1 MKAFKT
7 LYDKKSVDIISYIKD
22 YLSSHKDIDIL
33 IGCDSQVKGRETV
46 YALVLAMYTPGKG
59 AHVLYDRFTTP
70 KDREIST
77 RLMNEVWHSINLADE
92 LMNAGLPRAKYI
104 DIDLNPDPR
113 YKSNEV
119 LRAAVGWAEG
129 LGYSVRHKGDSPMMT
144 YCADL
149 LVKS

>member
-1 MKAFKT
+1 MKTFKT
-7 LYDKKSVDIISYIKD
+7 LIEKKQVDVIEYTKA
-22 YLSSHKDIDIL
+22 YLESHENVDIL

-46 YALVLAMYTPGKG
+46 YALVLALYTPGKG
-59 AHVLYDRFTTP
+59 AHVLFNKFTTP

-77 RLMNEVWHSINLADE
+77 RLMNEVWQSINLAND
-92 LMNAGLPRAKYI
+92 LRDAGLPKAKYI

-113 YKSNEV
+113 FRSNEV

-144 YCADL
+144 YCADH

>member
-7 LYDKKSVDIISYIKD
+7 LYDKKSVDIISYIGD
-22 YLSSHKDIDIL
+22 YLSSHKDIEIL
-33 IGCDSQVKGRETV
+33 IGCDSQVKGRETI

-59 AHVLYDRFTTP
+59 AHVLYDRFSTP

>member
-1 MKAFKT
+1 MKDFKT
-7 LYDKKSVDIISYIKD
+7 LYDKKSVDIINYIKD
-22 YLSSHKDIDIL
+22 YLSSHKDIEIL

-59 AHVLYDRFTTP
+59 AHVLYDRFSTP

>member
-7 LYDKKSVDIISYIKD
+7 LYDKKSVDIISYIRD
-22 YLSSHKDIDIL
+22 YLSSHKDIEIL
-33 IGCDSQVKGRETV
+33 IGCDSQVKGRETI

-149 LVKS
+149 LVKT

>member
-1 MKAFKT
+1 
-7 LYDKKSVDIISYIKD
+7 
-22 YLSSHKDIDIL
+22 L

>member
-1 MKAFKT
+1 MKDFKT
-7 LYDKKSVDIISYIKD
+7 LYDKKSVDIINYIKG
-22 YLSSHKDIDIL
+22 YLSSHKDIEIL

>member
-1 MKAFKT
+1 MKVFKT
-7 LYDKKSVDIISYIKD
+7 LYEKDSVDIISYIKE
-22 YLSSHKDIDIL
+22 YLSSHKDIEIL
-33 IGCDSQVKGRETV
+33 IGCDSQVKGKETV
-46 YALVLAMYTPGKG
+46 YALVLALYTPGKG
-59 AHVLYDRFTTP
+59 AHVLYDKFNTQ
-70 KDREIST
+70 KDKEIST

-113 YKSNEV
+113 YKSSEF

>member
-7 LYDKKSVDIISYIKD
+7 LVEKRQVDVVQYVKE
-22 YLSSHKDIDIL
+22 YLSSHKDIEIL

-59 AHVLYDRFTTP
+59 AHVLYDKFTTP
-70 KDREIST
+70 KDRDVSS

-92 LMNAGLPRAKYI
+92 LRNAGLPRAKYI

>member
-1 MKAFKT
+1 MKKFIILNGNKQ
-7 LYDKKSVDIISYIKD
+7 VDLIEYAKE
-22 YLSSHKDIDIL
+22 YLNSHKDVEIL
-33 IGCDSQVKGRETV
+33 IGCDSQVKGRETK

-59 AHVLYDRFTTP
+59 AHVLYNKFTTP

-129 LGYSVRHKGDSPMMT
+129 LGYTVRHKGDSPMMT
-144 YCADL
+144 YAADS
-149 LVKS
+149 LVKH

>member
-7 LYDKKSVDIISYIKD
+7 LYDKKSVDIISYIRD
-22 YLSSHKDIDIL
+22 YLSSHKDIEIL
-33 IGCDSQVKGRETV
+33 IGCDSQVKGRETI

-59 AHVLYDRFTTP
+59 AHVLYDRFSTP

-149 LVKS
+149 LVKT